1 MYMLKKLII
10 YPLRKIVVVI
20 SKVLY
25 LKKFFMY
32 IGSINVN
39 SWIFILK
46 LIIGIYLFIYINI
59 IDGGVILLQSGTVST
74 NNSPPSSP
82 SSFPFPLPDINNE
95 SDIDNESLSNLNN
108 QLVSNSSNQVVVYS
122 SGRQVSVSV
131 SNVGSSV
138 LASSSGNI
146 WDPNNDMINEN
157 LRDGYGLFQEPAI
170 DTAHY
175 GTRSSSHAYNTQ
187 YHANRV
193 FENVLGIKTLVADT
207 GITIEFSRVSP
218 LSFINVSKDLVSEF
232 NGTTIIIKLASTVRQ
247 DIQAEILECVKQV
260 MFHWEHC
267 EINLEEAD
275 KDFADGVYGLYG
287 ASPDTE
293 KSFTNSMDEK
303 EDPTTDFFDF
313 EDAKAELNDAL
324 DMLIH
329 NNWNEE

>member
-1 MYMLKKLII
+1 
-10 YPLRKIVVVI
+10 
-20 SKVLY
+20 
-25 LKKFFMY
+25 
-32 IGSINVN
+32 
-39 SWIFILK
+39 

-59 IDGGVILLQSGTVST
+59 IDGDVILLQSGTVST

-82 SSFPFPLPDINNE
+82 SPLPFPLPDMNNE

-108 QLVSNSSNQVVVYS
+108 QLVSNSNNQVVVYS
-122 SGRQVSVSV
+122 SGRQVSV

-157 LRDGYGLFQEPAI
+157 LRDDYGLFQEPAV

-260 MFHWEHC
+260 MFH
-267 EINLEEAD
+267 
-275 KDFADGVYGLYG
+275 
-287 ASPDTE
+287 
-293 KSFTNSMDEK
+293 
-303 EDPTTDFFDF
+303 
-313 EDAKAELNDAL
+313 
-324 DMLIH
+324 
-329 NNWNEE
+329 